1 MRDGF
6 GFVLV
11 RPVVEGSCEPRAAC
25 FAVGLATGRLDG
37 ILHMDRTQ
45 VGVLLVVFGPVGD
58 EAALHV
64 YPAGRLKQ
72 RTLSKE
78 QAD

>member
-11 RPVVEGSCEPRAAC
+11 RPVVEGSGEPGAA
-25 FAVGLATGRLDG
+25 GLAAGRLDG
-37 ILHMDRTQ
+37 VLHMDRPQ
-45 VGVLLVVFGPVGD
+45 VRVLLVVFGPVGD

-64 YPAGRLKQ
+64 CPAGRPKQ
-72 RTLSKE
+72 TTLSKE